1 MDRYLKKS
9 DKSYLLYGICITYNT
24 GEKHLYGK
32 YVSKK
37 EASNF
42 MRTLKADY
50 GLTKEKYPVKF
61 EVVEIEGRTY
71 KK

>member
-9 DKSYLLYGICITYNT
+9 DKSYLLYGVCIIYNT
-24 GEKHLYGK
+24 DEKHLYGK

-37 EASNF
+37 EANNF
-42 MRTLKADY
+42 METLKATCNS
-50 GLTKEKYPVKF
+50 TKEKYPVKF
-61 EVVEIEGRTY
+61 EVVEIEGRIY